1 MRFVMYLSLF
11 TVFFTLTPLHPSTLN
26 QGSGENEFGLFAG
39 ADLNLHSAS
48 FTQLGSYASCC
59 PEFSNGSGLGPYLG
73 LFYTLPLSPEWRLQ
87 ARLTY
92 VSSPYSSTYAEPS
105 FVADLRDT
113 PRVREAVF
121 THQMDATISTLGLE
135 PMIGYRPFGA
145 FDIFVG
151 GSVSYVLSA
160 HFTQTETLTEP
171 ADYGEY
177 LGDDRT
183 WVNHDADIPGASSIR
198 ATAMALVRYVIPLN
212 KRGSTILAPEVSY
225 HLPLTNVADGV
236 DWTYSEFRFGIA
248 LGFTSVPDEPRP
260 VDTVV
265 PPPPPPI
272 AVIPQPVVSIALLR
286 PSNNGLVP
294 LDTITVEETRVID
307 LLPVLGHVY
316 FDEGATQLPQR
327 YLDAGTTAVRQPDLL
342 TPETATVA
350 VLGVIAQRLQEQSAA
365 RITLTGSTSNVAN
378 DNGLALARTRAEAVR
393 DALVD
398 MGVRPA
404 QLTIKARQLPVMP
417 TRSSDPA
424 DAELANAENRRV
436 EITSTDPAIMD
447 PITLSSTLMT
457 RDPETFVVRVASQ
470 LPADRQQQIQVSALH
485 TSVLDTTVSA
495 DTMAWTLRTD
505 ELMAEPGWITAA
517 VRSDGATDSVSA
529 MINGISIE
537 RKASEDLGGDEI
549 ERYSLIL
556 FAFDNA
562 SVTAEHERQLDRIR
576 QRLRDGADVRIIG
589 MTDAMGGSDYNRELS
604 RRRALEVAKAL
615 GLDESSIEAMGAGS
629 PRFSNGIPEGRAY
642 NRTVVIEVRSHR

>member
-1 MRFVMYLSLF
+1 MRTLAVFIFSIIGFHFALS
-11 TVFFTLTPLHPSTLN
+11 PCRSANPDY
-26 QGSGENEFGLFAG
+26 GLFAG
-39 ADLNLHSAS
+39 ANLSLHSAS

-59 PEFSNGSGLGPYLG
+59 PEFSNGSGVGPYLG
-73 LFYTLPLSPEWRLQ
+73 LFYTLPISSRWKLQ

-92 VSSPYSSTYAEPS
+92 ASSPYSSTYSETS
-105 FVADLRDT
+105 WVADLRDT

-121 THQMDATISTLGLE
+121 THELQSTTQTLGIE
-135 PMIGYRPFGA
+135 PMIGVRPFGA
-145 FDIFVG
+145 LDLFVG

-198 ATAMALVRYVIPLN
+198 ATALVMARYAIPLN
-212 KRGSTILAPEVSY
+212 KRGSTFLAPEISY
-225 HLPLTNVADGV
+225 HLPLTDVADGV
-236 DWTYSEFRFGIA
+236 DWTYSELRFGIA

-260 VDTVV
+260 ADTVI

-272 AVIPQPVVSIALLR
+272 VVAPQPVVSIALLQR
-286 PSNNGLVP
+286 TDDGLVP

-316 FDEGATQLPQR
+316 FDQGASQLPQR
-327 YLDAGTTAVRQPDLL
+327 YRDAGTKAMAQPDAL
-342 TPETATVA
+342 TPEEATVS
-350 VLGVIAQRLQEQSAA
+350 VLGVIARRLKDSPSA
-365 RITLTGSTSNVAN
+365 RLTLTGSTSNVAD
-378 DNGLALARTRAEAVR
+378 DNGLPLARARAEAVR
-393 DALVD
+393 EELVG
-398 MGVRPA
+398 MGVRPTQIA
-404 QLTIKARQLPVMP
+404 VKTRQLPVMP

-424 DAELANAENRRV
+424 DAELAHAENRRV
-436 EITSTDPAIMD
+436 EITSNDPAIMD
-447 PITLSSTLMT
+447 PVTLSSTLVT
-457 RDPETFVVRVASQ
+457 RDPETFVVRVESR
-470 LPADRQQQIQVSALH
+470 LPSDQQQQITVTALR
-485 TSVLDTTVSA
+485 SVMMDTIITA
-495 DTMAWTLRTD
+495 DTMEWTLRTD
-505 ELMAEPGWITAA
+505 NLMAERGQIEAEVTTERSSDTQTAA
-517 VRSDGATDSVSA
+517 
-529 MINGISIE
+529 INGMSIE
-537 RKASEDLGGDEI
+537 RKASENLSGDEI

-576 QRLRDGADVRIIG
+576 RRMQEGADVRIIG
-589 MTDAMGGSDYNRELS
+589 MTDAMGGTDYNRELS
-604 RRRALEVAKAL
+604 KRRALEVAKAL
-615 GLDESSIEAMGAGS
+615 GLDEGAIEARGAGS